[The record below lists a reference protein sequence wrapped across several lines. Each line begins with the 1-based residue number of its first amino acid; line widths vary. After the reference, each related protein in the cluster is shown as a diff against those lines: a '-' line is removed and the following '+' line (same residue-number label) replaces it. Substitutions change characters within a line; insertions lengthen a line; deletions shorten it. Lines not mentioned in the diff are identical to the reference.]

1 MALQT
6 TDNGTQVVNHGTDS
20 SLTDLTVG
28 TVAFWVKHADTNTT
42 FRTLVHKI
50 YTPSFPAGWVVFRN
64 ETTGYIRFD
73 FLKSSTYLRI
83 APDSILQGTTE
94 YSFWAFTWNATS
106 GVATDQKGFFGD
118 ESTLVS
124 EISYSFQ
131 QAGTGTYN
139 SDTLQPLRVMNNDT
153 PNNAM
158 AGDFAWV
165 GIWNAQLTLTDL
177 LLQWKN
183 LQAPI
188 VKRSNNVLFCH
199 YGIHGSGG
207 VGTQL
212 DWSGNANNGTIT
224 GATKA
229 DHAPLSIFTSY
240 PTSFYKA
247 RLGEGYQRD
256 WGLGLNGIVTSADK
270 VEHVPLPIFVTKG
283 MQPTPITVADLNV
296 AVTSSNPD
304 YQGTGVKV
312 D

>member
-1 MALQT
+1 MALSIS
-6 TDNGTQVVNHGTDS
+6 DNTGNNIDHGNGS
-20 SLTDLTVG
+20 SLNDLTVG
-28 TVAFWVKHADTNTT
+28 TVAFWIKHADTNTT
-42 FRTLVHKI
+42 FRTLINKI
-50 YTPSFPAGWVVFRN
+50 YTPSFPAGWSVFRN
-64 ETTGYIRFD
+64 ATTGYIRFD
-73 FLKSSTYLRI
+73 FQKSSTYLRI
-83 APDSILQGTTE
+83 APNSILQGTTE
-94 YSFWAFTWNATS
+94 YSFWAFTWSAS
-106 GVATDQKGFFGD
+106 GVDADQKGYFGD

-124 EISYSFQ
+124 EISYSAQ
-131 QAGTGTYN
+131 QVGTGTYN
-139 SDTLQPLRVMNNDT
+139 SDASKTLSVGTNPTSNDSID
-153 PNNAM
+153 
-158 AGDFAWV
+158 GDWAWV

-207 VGTQL
+207 VGSQL

-229 DHAPLSIFTSY
+229 DHAPLPIFTSY

-247 RLGEGYQRD
+247 RLGKGYQRD